1 MFWPKRSSV
10 CKEYLEERGYL
21 DSFELRDFSFDLI
34 PLDHDVYSL
43 EMKCFKELYID
54 QEYSIYNVVA
64 ESIHRLQSVFGKV
77 RNIFGKGTAA
87 KNIFEILRIKQNE
100 IKIDDVLGDIEFM
113 AIFDRNIDF
122 LTPLLKQMTYEGLV
136 DEFYGITGNYARL
149 PAEILSD
156 GSTNNKP
163 NQNSHKTVL
172 LNGEKDYIYE
182 ETRVLSIGTARQVLR
197 KKLKDLERS
206 QDEAKN
212 MKDVNEKKK
221 LTIRLTNEKDF
232 LTKHINIAHAISES
246 MKNIGFHKELMLTQ
260 QCLLGNGDK
269 EIPEYYSNLIPFG
282 VPL

>member
-1 MFWPKRSSV
+1 M
-10 CKEYLEERGYL
+10 
-21 DSFELRDFSFDLI
+21 
-34 PLDHDVYSL
+34 
-43 EMKCFKELYID
+43 
-54 QEYSIYNVVA
+54 
-64 ESIHRLQSVFGKV
+64 